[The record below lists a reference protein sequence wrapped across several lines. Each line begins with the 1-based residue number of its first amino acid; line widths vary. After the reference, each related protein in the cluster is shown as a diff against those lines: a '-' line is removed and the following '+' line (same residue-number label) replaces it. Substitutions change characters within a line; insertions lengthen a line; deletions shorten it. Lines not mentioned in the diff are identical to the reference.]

1 MAYTMSINLNESTFA
16 DLAVFIDAA
25 LENGAD
31 LDDGLLLNDGQLTV
45 EIDTTLIAVEEDEFE
60 ELSGFGGIED
70 LEDLE
75 DFQDDENYGGTF
87 GYDDFTDSARGT
99 NMGGGNAM
107 PGMSAAKES
116 LREFFNP
123 RDGFPPSAQSAGSAQ
138 SLRKWSEFGRNIL
151 QDLGREVENLSRD
164 LQDRGADGGARGA
177 FGDFNPADFDER
189 LNQANYGDSA
199 DRGGDA
205 VDLNG
210 EDVDNRGN
218 FGESVE
224 KPGEEGKESDSK

>member
-16 DLAVFIDAA
+16 DLAVFVDAA

-45 EIDTTLIAVEEDEFE
+45 EIDTTLIAVEEDEFGVV
-60 ELSGFGGIED
+60 SGFDDDEDYED
-70 LEDLE
+70 LP
-75 DFQDDENYGGTF
+75 
-87 GYDDFTDSARGT
+87 GYDDFADSERGT
-99 NMGGGNAM
+99 NIGGGNAM

-116 LREFFNP
+116 LREFFTP
-123 RDGFPPSAQSAGSAQ
+123 RDGFSQSAQSAGSTQSAGSAQ

-164 LQDRGADGGARGA
+164 FQDRGADGGARGA

-199 DRGGDA
+199 DRDGDA
-205 VDLNG
+205 VEFNG

-224 KPGEEGKESDSK
+224 KPGEEGKESDNN